1 MRIINLK
8 RCRVNGVRLNSR
20 YNCSIYMEDIT
31 HAVSRPNSNPGRIEE
46 EREMLTFTPLRSLRW
61 KDIGKNKDLEEGS

>member
-1 MRIINLK
+1 
-8 RCRVNGVRLNSR
+8 
-20 YNCSIYMEDIT
+20 MEDIT